1 MALTILYVGHR
12 VSLGALNNAAFTKSN
27 ATGNPQL
34 ANNQTLIQYADTKGV
49 LGGSVAAAVGSG
61 LIGPAGA
68 AGPSD
73 AVVGLFINN
82 AAGNP
87 FENSPAAASGVGPYV
102 SGMGVYDVDIFET
115 QDIAGNPITLPQV
128 GEKLYSSQN
137 GLLTT
142 ERGLA
147 GGVAPAGSTVIGI
160 VLVAPSGSNMIMRF
174 ELRI

>member
-1 MALTILYVGHR
+1 MSLNILYVGHR
-12 VSLGALNNAAFTKSN
+12 VALGALTNAAFTKSN

-34 ANNQTLIQYADTKGV
+34 VNNQTLIQYQDISGV

-68 AGPSD
+68 AGDSD
-73 AVVGLFINN
+73 AVVGIFINN

-87 FENSPAAASGVGPYV
+87 FENSPAAASGNGPYV
-102 SGMGVYDVDIFET
+102 SGMGVYDTDVFET
-115 QDIAGNPITLPQV
+115 QDVSGNPITLPQV

-137 GLLTT
+137 GFLTT
-142 ERGLA
+142 VRGLS
-147 GGVAPAGSTVIGI
+147 GGTAPAGSTVVGI
-160 VLVAPSGSNMIMRF
+160 VLVAPTGSDMMMRF